1 MLMKKHKISLILA
14 FISCGCF
21 VLLSILNTPH
31 SLATQQAS
39 IANIVDGDTVDI
51 TMSQCRVPW
60 KGNSQLCRIRLACI
74 DTPERGEKPFF
85 DDSKK
90 RITELIPIG
99 TKVTIRD
106 TGDTSYDRM
115 VAEIFKDHN
124 SINVQMVKEGKASLF
139 CKYLNNTCPDS
150 KSAYLSAQNTAKQA
164 GLGVWDSQQPW
175 EKARTCN

>member
-1 MLMKKHKISLILA
+1 MKKQKISLILA
-14 FISCGCF
+14 FISCG
-21 VLLSILNTPH
+21 VLILLSLLNTPQ

-60 KGNSQLCRIRLACI
+60 KGNPQLCRIRLACI

-90 RITELIPIG
+90 RITELLPIG

-106 TGDTSYDRM
+106 TGDTSYNRM
-115 VAEIFKDHN
+115 VAEIFKDNN
-124 SINVQMVKEGKASLF
+124 SINVQMVREGEAGLF
-139 CKYLNNTCPDS
+139 CKYLNNTCPSS
-150 KSAYLSAQNTAKQA
+150 KNAYLNAQNSAKQA
-164 GLGVWDSQQPW
+164 GLGIWNPQQPW
-175 EKARTCN
+175 ENSRVCN